1 LQEISQLFPIFVVN
15 TGMPT
20 SAIFMGFRFLAM
32 EWEVQ
37 GLSSFAGEI
46 EQFKITLLVPI
57 DFIAWLFD

>member
-20 SAIFMGFRFLAM
+20 SAIFMGFHFLAM

-37 GLSSFAGEI
+37 GLSAFPGEI
-46 EQFKITLLVPI
+46 EQFTITL
-57 DFIAWLFD
+57 